1 MPSNYVWLA
10 IGGARGSGKSTLA
23 RQLGSILRA
32 DIIHLGRLRSVLR
45 GLPEVDPS
53 LRNRVNDSESFGV
66 SMSVLQEQAQVLRK
80 AMKKVFEEAE
90 KRRASLIVEGTHCLP
105 GMYTGV
111 ELHNVDLHVVL
122 EVSNS
127 TLRSRYGKDKW
138 RGGTAASQSSVV
150 TEEIANNYEIQGG
163 ILRLAAR
170 HDGLVQIVDAEYL
183 PAALVDIVRL
193 LPARCI
199 PRGGSGSD

>member
-1 MPSNYVWLA
+1 MPSQYVWLA
-10 IGGARGSGKSTLA
+10 LGGARGSGKSTLA

-45 GLPEVDPS
+45 GSPDAHPS
-53 LRNRVNDSESFGV
+53 LSERVNDEKSFGA
-66 SMSVLQEQAQVLRK
+66 SMGVLEQQAQILRG
-80 AMKKVFEEAE
+80 AMDKVFEECE

-105 GMYTGV
+105 GLYP
-111 ELHNVDLHVVL
+111 NVDLHVVL
-122 EVSNS
+122 EVSNA

-138 RGGTAASQSSVV
+138 RGGTAASQSPDV
-150 TEEIANNYEIQGG
+150 TEEIAANYEIQGG

-170 HDGLVQIVDAEYL
+170 NDGLVHIVGAEYL
-183 PAALVDIVRL
+183 PAALVDIIRL

-199 PRGGSGSD
+199 PRVGGSD